1 MRRLKRLEAYVERLK
16 GKLRHWLESLSPKAR
31 LRLVVLAFAL
41 FAICC
46 LYMIGSAI
54 IGFGSGGKGADIG
67 HIEILDLP
75 KKQEV
80 INLYNNIENGE
91 GTERE
96 HSEQGNSGFK
106 E

>member
-1 MRRLKRLEAYVERLK
+1 MRGMKVLETYVDRLK
-16 GKLRHWLESLSPKAR
+16 GKLRHRLESLSPKAR
-31 LRLVVLAFAL
+31 LRLVVSVFSLFAL
-41 FAICC
+41 CS

-54 IGFGSGGKGADIG
+54 IGFGSGGKGTDIG

-80 INLYNNIENGE
+80 INIYNDIGNGK

-96 HSEQGNSGFK
+96 HEGQGNSSFK